1 MPAPMMAFG
10 ELKVRSMLKGETSLP
25 KGDKAR
31 DPAVNTYE
39 NIMREIRS
47 TTSDY
52 VVAKRS
58 TRFPPTSPV
67 TPAGSQQ
74 QTTGF

>member
-1 MPAPMMAFG
+1 MH
-10 ELKVRSMLKGETSLP
+10 SILKGETSLP
-25 KGDKAR
+25 KVDKAR
-31 DPAVNTYE
+31 DPAVNMYG
-39 NIMREIRS
+39 NIVREIKN

-52 VVAKRS
+52 VVVKRS